1 MLNFRTD
8 LAMEARE
15 ALAQDVPEGVAV
27 RHSKQQGFEVTH
39 VRILTHEAG
48 RTLGKLPGN
57 YVTLE
62 HTDLAQADSQVQ
74 NDCAAIM
81 AQQLRTMLPAHL
93 SGAPALVVGLGNKN
107 ITPDALGP
115 CAAGRIFVT
124 RHLIENCSITQ
135 IDGVPLNSVCAFS
148 PGVLGVTGMQTEM
161 VVRSVCA
168 QLHPCCVLCIDALA
182 AMSAARLLCTIQLS
196 DSGIAPGSGVGNHA
210 QGLDQSALGVPVI
223 AIGVPTV
230 VYASVLAAESAADTP
245 HLAASNTPQD
255 MLVTP
260 RNIDEATDILSQI
273 VADGINLAL
282 QPELSLE
289 VMRN

>member
-1 MLNFRTD
+1 M
-8 LAMEARE
+8 
-15 ALAQDVPEGVAV
+15 
-27 RHSKQQGFEVTH
+27 
-39 VRILTHEAG
+39 RILTHEAG

-135 IDGVPLNSVCAFS
+135 IDGVPLNLSLIHIFQHVFPKTQFYYTVLYQRMQIRKKSGDKHNRLS
-148 PGVLGVTGMQTEM
+148 PFFVERKINPPT
-161 VVRSVCA
+161 
-168 QLHPCCVLCIDALA
+168 
-182 AMSAARLLCTIQLS
+182 
-196 DSGIAPGSGVGNHA
+196 HA
-210 QGLDQSALGVPVI
+210 QPSVP
-223 AIGVPTV
+223 AHGDW
-230 VYASVLAAESAADTP
+230 L
-245 HLAASNTPQD
+245 
-255 MLVTP
+255 
-260 RNIDEATDILSQI
+260 
-273 VADGINLAL
+273 L
-282 QPELSLE
+282 QGGQPPC
-289 VMRN
+289 RF